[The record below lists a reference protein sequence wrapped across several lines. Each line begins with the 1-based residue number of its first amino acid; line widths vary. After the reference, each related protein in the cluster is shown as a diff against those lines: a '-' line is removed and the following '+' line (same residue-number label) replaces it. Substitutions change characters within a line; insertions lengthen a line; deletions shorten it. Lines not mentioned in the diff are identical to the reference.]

1 MAQPERSDRP
11 SAATPRIGP
20 RAEVL
25 AANRR
30 VVQIAYVPSRRNGR
44 STVARLQG
52 WFYVATGAWP
62 LLDVRSFQA
71 VTGPKVDLWLV
82 RAVGVLVLVIGTV
95 LLQSR
100 HRRQPADEIALLGA
114 GCALG
119 LALIDIVF
127 ASTGRI
133 APVYFADAAV
143 EMALAV
149 GWGLACVR
157 GAHPVRRIVHEPR
170 ERQEPRWN

>member
-1 MAQPERSDRP
+1 MAQPERTDRP
-11 SAATPRIGP
+11 SRLDARSGRR
-20 RAEVL
+20 RADVL
-25 AANRR
+25 ARR
-30 VVQIAYVPSRRNGR
+30 VVQISYVPTHRGAR

-62 LLDVRSFQA
+62 LLDIRSFQA

-82 RAVGVLVLVIGTV
+82 RAVAVLVLVIGAV
-95 LLQSR
+95 LLQAR
-100 HRRQPADEIALLGA
+100 HRRRPSDEIVLLGV

-119 LALIDIVF
+119 LAAIDLVF

-143 EMALAV
+143 ELVFAA
-149 GWGLACVR
+149 GWGLACLR
-157 GAHPVRRIVHEPR
+157 GAHPVRRVLHEPR